1 MNTISHPAGQLIG
14 GVMLWAVCSTLS
26 AAAPNVHYSGKLV
39 AGACNLV
46 VDNDTMATVDF
57 HTIGSGSFD
66 ANGQSRHIPFTLS
79 LKDCKTALA
88 NGVLV
93 TFQGVEDS
101 SLPGLL
107 ALEPSSEAGGFAI
120 GVETVA
126 QQPVS
131 INATEGTAFVLKD
144 GITTINF
151 QARLQ
156 KHAGEDVMPGEF
168 KGTVTV
174 NFEYQ

>member
-1 MNTISHPAGQLIG
+1 MNRIFQTAGHLIG
-14 GVMLWAVCSTLS
+14 GVMLWAVCNTLP
-26 AAAPNVHYSGKLV
+26 AATPNVHYSGKLV

-57 HTIGSGSFD
+57 HTIGSDNFD
-66 ANGQSRHIPFTLS
+66 ASGQTTPVPFTLS
-79 LKDCKTALA
+79 LQDCKTALA

-101 SLPGLL
+101 TLPGLL
-107 ALEPSSEAGGFAI
+107 ALEPSSEASGFAI

-126 QQPVS
+126 QQRLD
-131 INATEGTAFVLKD
+131 INAVQGTAFMLKE
-144 GITTINF
+144 GITTINL

-156 KHAGEDVMPGEF
+156 KYAGEDVMPG
-168 KGTVTV
+168 
-174 NFEYQ
+174 